1 MSRENLLN
9 SFSETSKNFF
19 NEFIKDFKPDI
30 SSEEFNK
37 FKFQFINMLIE
48 VKLSYNTIQELSEF
62 FDNERLIQ
70 LVLNTMQIGL
80 NIWNNTSNKEK
91 LKNDIFIYFFL
102 ASCFLVIKVI
112 FFIYI
117 SLVGKSKKNKKIK
130 KLDM

>member
-9 SFSETSKNFF
+9 SFSETSKNYF

-112 FFIYI
+112 FFYLYFFSWKIQ
-117 SLVGKSKKNKKIK
+117 KKQKN
-130 KLDM
+130 

>member
-1 MSRENLLN
+1 
-9 SFSETSKNFF
+9 
-19 NEFIKDFKPDI
+19 
-30 SSEEFNK
+30 
-37 FKFQFINMLIE
+37 
-48 VKLSYNTIQELSEF
+48 
-62 FDNERLIQ
+62 
-70 LVLNTMQIGL
+70 MQIGF

>member
-112 FFIYI
+112 FFYLYFFSWKIQ
-117 SLVGKSKKNKKIK
+117 KKQKN
-130 KLDM
+130 

>member
-48 VKLSYNTIQELSEF
+48 VKLSYNTI
-62 FDNERLIQ
+62 
-70 LVLNTMQIGL
+70 
-80 NIWNNTSNKEK
+80 
-91 LKNDIFIYFFL
+91 
-102 ASCFLVIKVI
+102 
-112 FFIYI
+112 
-117 SLVGKSKKNKKIK
+117 
-130 KLDM
+130 

>member
-48 VKLSYNTIQELSEF
+48 VKLSQYKDGFETEIECFKLQK
-62 FDNERLIQ
+62 
-70 LVLNTMQIGL
+70 TK
-80 NIWNNTSNKEK
+80 TKKE
-91 LKNDIFIYFFL
+91 
-102 ASCFLVIKVI
+102 
-112 FFIYI
+112 
-117 SLVGKSKKNKKIK
+117 G
-130 KLDM
+130 